1 MYRDVSDTK
10 MFTVFA
16 LFQLI
21 EMGVGKLI
29 YGPNATADYGL
40 RIPFSSPALN
50 AVLVYSGVK
59 NG

>member
-21 EMGVGKLI
+21 EMGVGKPI
-29 YGPNATADYGL
+29 YGPDASADNGL
-40 RIPFSSPALN
+40 AHSDF
-50 AVLVYSGVK
+50 
-59 NG
+59 